1 MEESEFSVSTTGNS
15 SPSRERG
22 EGRLRYGLRASEND
36 FEKSVK
42 EFRDSHKINK
52 FGLKVKRGHKCSRAT
67 IKVKVLDQPGDAAQQ
82 WGHIYYQFQ
91 INAANKQRNKQKYV
105 FWRVV
110 VMDIKVFAACN

>member
-36 FEKSVK
+36 FEKSVN
-42 EFRDSHKINK
+42 EFRDPHKINK
-52 FGLKVKRGHKCSRAT
+52 FGLKVKRGHKCSRST
-67 IKVKVLDQPGDAAQQ
+67 IKVKVLHQPGDAAQQ

-91 INAANKQRNKQKYV
+91 INAANKQTNIH
-105 FWRVV
+105 FWVVV